1 MQGVTPAVAFAAPL
15 AMARPQAEVSAQTAS
30 AEAVQAATV
39 KYAEPSEEQTVQG
52 EHGDVPPRPQVLPLT
67 HASCSTRAPAA
78 LVALAAECADANVD
92 ADAAA

>member
-15 AMARPQAEVSAQTAS
+15 AMARPQAEVSAQMAS

-52 EHGDVPPRPQVLPLT
+52 EHGDVPPKVGGATGSDGAASADGGDLFGERT
-67 HASCSTRAPAA
+67 HVKAT
-78 LVALAAECADANVD
+78 
-92 ADAAA
+92 

>member
-15 AMARPQAEVSAQTAS
+15 AMARPQAEVSAQMAS

-52 EHGDVPPRPQVLPLT
+52 EHGDVMQAIEQR
-67 HASCSTRAPAA
+67 
-78 LVALAAECADANVD
+78 
-92 ADAAA
+92 DAAGAEAAMRDHLTQTRLRMFGS